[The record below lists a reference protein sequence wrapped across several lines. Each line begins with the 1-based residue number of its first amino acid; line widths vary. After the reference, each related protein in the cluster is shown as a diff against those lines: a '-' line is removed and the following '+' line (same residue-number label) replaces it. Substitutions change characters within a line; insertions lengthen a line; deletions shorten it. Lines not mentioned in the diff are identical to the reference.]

1 MIPSETTSIFDK
13 RRVSGFDFQRSNL
26 RRRFLRFDTAQS
38 KRQAESIS
46 RFSPAPARRHAS
58 VKRIGDLLICCLA
71 FSAFALPM
79 LFLALLIKLTSRGPV
94 LYSQER
100 IGLSGTIF
108 TMWKFRSM
116 RVNAEERTGP
126 VWAAKNDSRRTWLGT
141 KMRRT
146 GLDELPQLFN
156 VLRGEMS
163 IVGPRPERSYFVERF
178 SRQLAYYDCRHLV
191 KPGITGWAQVNRCRG
206 NTSIEDRLV
215 CDLEYVQHQSFT
227 LDLRILLLTPL
238 AICADS
244 NGC

>member
-1 MIPSETTSIFDK
+1 MIPSETTSTSYK
-13 RRVSGFDFQRSNL
+13 RRVSGFDFQKSNL
-26 RRRFLRFDTAQS
+26 WRRFLQFDAAEP
-38 KRQAESIS
+38 KRQTESIR
-46 RFSPAPARRHAS
+46 RFSPVPAWRNAS

-71 FSAFALPM
+71 FAVFALPM
-79 LFLALLIKLTSRGPV
+79 LILTLLIKLTSRGPV

-100 IGLSGTIF
+100 IGLSGTTF

-116 RVNAEERTGP
+116 RVNAEEKTGP
-126 VWAAKNDSRRTWLGT
+126 VWATKNDSRRIWLGT
-141 KMRRT
+141 KMRRM

-163 IVGPRPERSYFVERF
+163 IVGPRPERPYFVERF

-215 CDLEYVQHQSFT
+215 CDLEYVQHHSFT
-227 LDLRILLLTPL
+227 LDLQILLVTPF

-244 NGC
+244 NGH